1 MMKRLLLCYLFLAQ
15 CSALTMSDLQD
26 ILRSKCG
33 LGSPSEDHKDLY
45 FFCQLPDDITKDSV
59 QELLNA
65 HAYVEMKDHLF
76 DQIFSDDGINDIRHT
91 FRVPT
96 ALINIDTSELSF
108 AIARKGF
115 PIFLPSKGPPEL

>member
-1 MMKRLLLCYLFLAQ
+1 MKLLLCSLLLAQ
-15 CSALTMSDLQD
+15 CYALSIDELQD
-26 ILRSKCG
+26 LMHQNCG

-45 FFCQLPDDITKDSV
+45 FFCQLPDKISKDSV
-59 QELLNA
+59 QEVLNA

-96 ALINIDTSELSF
+96 ASINIDTSELSF